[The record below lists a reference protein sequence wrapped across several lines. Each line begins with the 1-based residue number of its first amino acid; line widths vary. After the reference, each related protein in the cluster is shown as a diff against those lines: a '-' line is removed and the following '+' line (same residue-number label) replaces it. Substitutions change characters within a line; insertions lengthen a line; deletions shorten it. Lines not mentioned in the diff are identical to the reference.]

1 MFHTFEFICQLGPY
15 KLWVKDPFHQIT
27 RRLATNSLWPE
38 QQQYG
43 FEKEWTRLLLI
54 TSLLSQ
60 YVTRITDCLLGLNF
74 LDITAAFLL
83 ALY

>member
-43 FEKEWTRLLLI
+43 FEQEWMGHMLI
-54 TSLLSQ
+54 TQDKEKAISVSPYLAFISNKKQ
-60 YVTRITDCLLGLNF
+60 FMAR
-74 LDITAAFLL
+74 AA
-83 ALY
+83 AQI